1 MVHYKLISVESRKG
15 GVGKTTA
22 ALNLGYLLREKYHV
36 LLLDIDITGTS
47 ISAIQRSRF
56 WMNDTVLLKNNGGT
70 INLLQYFANSF
81 LKGEDIFEFSLEQEP
96 NKVQI
101 KNNSI
106 NVIASEL
113 YGDDALLL
121 YDPSLLLENLHVYW
135 LTKMIN
141 GVCDK
146 FEKCFD
152 DGKPC
157 VIILDNSPGFV
168 GIGKAV
174 HDIMTDIG
182 PERAKFLTVSSL
194 DIQDLESSLKSV
206 YSLHQE
212 YLDKLNGAS
221 FPETQKGDEKFY
233 AQVHLSGET
242 EYTYYKQAHQEAS
255 LPSYQG
261 LIINKVAKA
270 IIDDRTRYDYQRN
283 LNDRLRVVF
292 EMLYDGHIKDYL
304 VPFDNVLLTQFYGV
318 FEDKDNRE
326 KPNQTALKKRL
337 STIEGQVKGLDYL
350 NAETLPYALLRRAN
364 SFEKSIDALK
374 GSLIACGYEVIASKF
389 RQEWSPMEPVRRMVD
404 VLKGMGFTS
413 ESFELYV
420 PKNDR
425 MQREMEYFRSMV
437 SKGVEYSMEHHQE
450 KVWLAAAV
458 ASLAC
463 ELSFCF
469 SNKVL
474 WNNARA
480 ENNDEPRGYSKEHWV
495 QIVNDTLYD
504 WMISIADS
512 YSMYP
517 RERMTLAAYVISPEA
532 EGCNSSLHEIFDNKE
547 FVDNLK
553 YAVSRLIDL
562 GSDMQTLINLIR
574 TITIQNEGS
583 YSPDVD
589 FVSFLNHKI
598 VDKKYDYYQAKER
611 MYGELRDSD
620 YMAAYREVL
629 NKVVT
634 NWGM

>member
-1 MVHYKLISVESRKG
+1 MGDYILISVESRKG

-22 ALNLGYLLREKYHV
+22 ALNLGYLLKEKYHV

-47 ISAIQRSRF
+47 ISAIRDSRF
-56 WMNDTVLLKNNGGT
+56 WVNDTELLEKDDNT
-70 INLLQYFANSF
+70 INLLQYFANTF
-81 LKGEDIFEFSLEQEP
+81 LKGEELFEFTVEEDP
-96 NKVQI
+96 AKVQV
-101 KNNSI
+101 KNNGI

-113 YGDDALLL
+113 YGEDALLL

-135 LTKMIN
+135 LTKMIT
-141 GVCDK
+141 GVCDR
-146 FEKCFD
+146 FEQCFN

-212 YLDKLNGAS
+212 YMDKLYGAS
-221 FPETQKGDEKFY
+221 YPDTKKGDKDFY
-233 AQVHLSGET
+233 AQVHLSGDT
-242 EYTYYKQAHQEAS
+242 EYVYYKNAHQEANIS
-255 LPSYQG
+255 SYQG
-261 LIINKVAKA
+261 LIINKVAKN
-270 IIDDRTRYDYQRN
+270 IIEGRTQYDYQRN
-283 LNDRLRVVF
+283 LTERLKDVF
-292 EMLYDGHIKDYL
+292 NKLYDGHVKGFL

-318 FEDKDNRE
+318 FEEKDNWE

-337 STIEGQVKGLDYL
+337 STIEGQIKGLDYL

-389 RQEWSPMEPVRRMVD
+389 RQEWSPMEPIRRMVD
-404 VLKGMGFTS
+404 ALKGMGFTS
-413 ESFELYV
+413 EGFELYV

-425 MQREMEYFRSMV
+425 MQREMEYFHSMV
-437 SKGVEYSMEHHQE
+437 GRGIEYSVEQNQE

-480 ENNDEPRGYSKEHWV
+480 MGNDAPWGDNKDHWIR
-495 QIVNDTLYD
+495 IVNDALYD

-512 YSMYP
+512 YSMYLG
-517 RERMTLAAYVISPEA
+517 ERITLAAYVTSSEA
-532 EGCNSSLHEIFDNKE
+532 EGCDNSLREIFDNKE
-547 FVDNLK
+547 FVANLK
-553 YAVSRLIDL
+553 CSVSRLIDL
-562 GSDMQTLINLIR
+562 GTDMRTLINLIR
-574 TITIQNEGS
+574 TITINNEGS
-583 YSPDVD
+583 FSPDVD

-598 VDKKYDYYQAKER
+598 VEKKYDYNQAKER
-611 MYGELRDSD
+611 MYSELRDSD

-629 NKVVT
+629 NNVVT
-634 NWGM
+634 NWDM